1 MVNLII
7 PDKWQ
12 QDAVKLLREG
22 VDVVVHAPTGAGK
35 TYIFELLYESLKGQA
50 VYTVPT
56 RALANDKLAEWR
68 MRGWDVGI
76 STGDLAENLDA
87 RVVVATLETQKGR
100 FLRRDGPR
108 LLVVDEYQLIA
119 DPIRGTSYEI
129 ILSLAPPE
137 TQLLLLSGSVGN
149 PADVVEWLRRN
160 GRTVGLISHQQR
172 PVQLDEVMLSDLPI
186 SAPGS
191 VRGYWPR
198 LIGRAL
204 LADLGPVL
212 IFAPRRQMAEEL
224 ATALS
229 SSLPLDEPLTLTQE
243 QNALVGD
250 RFGKLLRNRVAFH
263 HSGLSYVVRA
273 GIVEP
278 LAKRGQLRVVV
289 ATMGLAAGIN
299 FSMRSVLVTGT
310 HYQAG
315 NFQRQVRPD
324 ELLQMFGRAGRRGL
338 DDFGYVLV
346 TPDIPRLHDAHPLK
360 LRRAEPVDWPS
371 MIGVMREAAL
381 RDEDPFQRAK
391 ELTARLFSSKPL
403 TVGVERFYEA
413 LTRPASSGQAHSA
426 SSGQAHSAG
435 SGQAHS
441 AGSGQATDR
450 LCGSPV
456 DGERARLVRR
466 HDREM
471 LTPDETWEPQPKPA
485 DGPLSELL
493 VRLPNGHWRPALTV
507 AAIAQKYGFG
517 ALCKIRLGSPVVEN
531 QPVRQ
536 AQGEPV
542 RQAQGEPVRQAQG
555 EPVRQAQGEPV
566 RQAQGEPVRQA
577 QGEPVRQA
585 QGEPVRQAQGEPV
598 RQAQGEPIRQ
608 AQGRSR
614 FEYGREIPLAAAKEE
629 IWLPAKWLKKLLR
642 ERFPLLAA
650 TNRWLPEQFMKQV
663 LPVIE
668 TEMKGRLHEQHTRNG
683 VIFGRFRFAEIPVT
697 GYRDNRGRLLENP
710 ESRQT
715 YPAVCQP
722 CLYKAECEALDLSVS
737 PALAWRQLGLVD
749 QKGIPTRRGIIF
761 SFFNQG
767 EGLAIAAALE
777 QQDYTIEDLIFD
789 LANLRVGHR
798 FSLDETYSLGRLGAI
813 CQTVYQRGEYPGYL
827 EMGLPTAYGPGGS
840 EVVPDVVAHQVSRH
854 KLVSESER
862 PGDIERALTE
872 WRSLL
877 RQIALAPA
885 YDWERWLQLREMAS
899 RYVHSTRSPARDPLP
914 QFAPAQRQRYI
925 GRFISRLTRSA

>member
-22 VDVVVHAPTGAGK
+22 IDVVVHAPTGAGK

-68 MRGWDVGI
+68 ARGWDVGI

-149 PADVVEWLRRN
+149 PGDVVEWLRRL
-160 GRTVGLISHQQR
+160 GRSAELISHQQR
-172 PVQLDEVMLSDLPI
+172 PVQLDEVMLSDLPV
-186 SAPGS
+186 SAPGT
-191 VRGYWPR
+191 VRGYWPK
-198 LIGRAL
+198 LISRAL

-212 IFAPRRQMAEEL
+212 IFAPRRQMAEDL

-229 SSLPLDEPLTLTQE
+229 STLPLDEPLTLTQE
-243 QNALVGD
+243 QHALVGD
-250 RFGKLLRNRVAFH
+250 RLGKLLRNRVAFH
-263 HSGLSYVVRA
+263 HSGLSYAVRA
-273 GIVEP
+273 GIIEP

-315 NFQRQVRPD
+315 NFQRHVRPD

-338 DDFGYVLV
+338 DEFGYVLV

-360 LRRAEPVDWPS
+360 LRRAEPVDWPT

-381 RDEDPFQRAK
+381 RDEDPFLKAK
-391 ELTARLFSSKPL
+391 ELTARLFSSRPL
-403 TVGVERFYEA
+403 TVGVERFYA
-413 LTRPASSGQAHSA
+413 IKDPSTSSGQAHST
-426 SSGQAHSAG
+426 G
-435 SGQAHS
+435 SVQNPS
-441 AGSGQATDR
+441 TGSLPPTDP
-450 LCGSPV
+450 LCGLPV

-471 LTPDETWEPQPKPA
+471 LTPEGTWEPQPA
-485 DGPLSELL
+485 VIDAHLGELL
-493 VRLPNGHWRPALTV
+493 VRSPSGHWRPALTV
-507 AAIAQKYGFG
+507 AAIAQKHGFG
-517 ALCKIRLGSPVVEN
+517 ALCKIRFA
-531 QPVRQ
+531 QPLRQ
-536 AQGEPV
+536 AQGEPG
-542 RQAQGEPVRQAQG
+542 RQAQGDSARAAQPRQ
-555 EPVRQAQGEPV
+555 
-566 RQAQGEPVRQA
+566 
-577 QGEPVRQA
+577 
-585 QGEPVRQAQGEPV
+585 
-598 RQAQGEPIRQ
+598 
-608 AQGRSR
+608 S
-614 FEYGREIPLAAAKEE
+614 FEYGREIPLAAHKKESW
-629 IWLPAKWLKKLLR
+629 IPAKWLRKLLR

-650 TNRWLPEQFMKQV
+650 VNGWKPEEFLNQV
-663 LPVIE
+663 LPVVE
-668 TEMKGRLHEQHTRNG
+668 AEMRGRLHERWPRDG
-683 VIFGRFRFAEIPVT
+683 MVFGRFRFDDFPVT
-697 GYRDNRGRLLENP
+697 GYRDRRGRILENP
-710 ESRQT
+710 ETRRT
-715 YPAVCQP
+715 YPSVCQP
-722 CLYKAECEALDLSVS
+722 CNLKGDCEALELSVS

-749 QKGIPTRRGIIF
+749 QKGVPTRRGIIF

-767 EGLAIAAALE
+767 EGLAVAAALE
-777 QQDYTIEDLIFD
+777 EPDYPIEDLIFD
-789 LANLRVGHR
+789 LANLRAGHR
-798 FSLDETYSLGRLGAI
+798 FSLDETYSHGRLGAV

-827 EMGLPTAYGPGGS
+827 ELGLPIAYGPGGS
-840 EVVPDVVAHQVSRH
+840 EVVRDVVAHQVPRH
-854 KLVSESER
+854 RLVSETVR
-862 PGDIERALTE
+862 HGDIERALTE

-877 RQIALAPA
+877 RQITQAPV

-899 RYVHSTRSPARDPLP
+899 KYVHSTKSPARDPLP
-914 QFAPAQRQRYI
+914 PLAPAQSQRYG
-925 GRFISRLTRSA
+925 GRFISRLARSV

>member
-12 QDAVKLLREG
+12 QDAVKLLRQG
-22 VDVVVHAPTGAGK
+22 IDVVVHAPTGAGK

-68 MRGWDVGI
+68 ARGWDVGI

-100 FLRRDGPR
+100 FLRRAGPR

-129 ILSLAPPE
+129 ILSLAPSE

-149 PADVVEWLRRN
+149 PADVVEWLRRI
-160 GRTVGLISHQQR
+160 GRLAELVSHQQR
-172 PVQLDEVMLSDLPI
+172 PVQLDEVMLSDIPV
-186 SAPGS
+186 SAPGT

-198 LIGRAL
+198 LISRAL
-204 LADLGPVL
+204 VADLGPVL
-212 IFAPRRQMAEEL
+212 IFAPRRQMAEDL

-229 SSLPLDEPLTLTQE
+229 ATLPLDEPLTLTQE
-243 QNALVGD
+243 QSALVGD
-250 RFGKLLRNRVAFH
+250 RLGKLLRNRVAFH
-263 HSGLSYVVRA
+263 HSGLSYAVRA
-273 GIVEP
+273 GIIEP

-338 DDFGYVLV
+338 DEFGYLLV
-346 TPDIPRLHDAHPLK
+346 TPDVPRLHDAHPLK
-360 LRRAEPVDWPS
+360 LRRAEPVDWPT

-381 RDEDPFQRAK
+381 RDEDPFLKAK
-391 ELTARLFSSKPL
+391 ELATRLFSSRPL
-403 TVGVERFYEA
+403 TIGVECFYA
-413 LTRPASSGQAHSA
+413 VKVRSTSSGQVHSTSSGQADSVNSLPA
-426 SSGQAHSAG
+426 A
-435 SGQAHS
+435 
-441 AGSGQATDR
+441 DP
-450 LCGSPV
+450 LCGLPV

-466 HDREM
+466 HDLEM
-471 LTPDETWEPQPKPA
+471 LTPEGTWEPQPA
-485 DGPLSELL
+485 ATDAPLGQLL
-493 VRLPNGHWRPALTV
+493 VRLPTGQWRPALTV
-507 AAIAQKYGFG
+507 AAIGQKHGFG
-517 ALCKIRLGSPVVEN
+517 ALCKIRFG
-531 QPVRQ
+531 Q
-536 AQGEPV
+536 
-542 RQAQGEPVRQAQG
+542 
-555 EPVRQAQGEPV
+555 
-566 RQAQGEPVRQA
+566 
-577 QGEPVRQA
+577 
-585 QGEPVRQAQGEPV
+585 PV

-608 AQGRSR
+608 AQDRPVRQAQDRPVGQAQVRQL
-614 FEYGREIPLAAAKEE
+614 FEYGREIPLAGFKKES
-629 IWLPAKWLKKLLR
+629 WVPAKWLRKLLR

-650 TNRWLPEQFMKQV
+650 VSGWKREEFLKQV
-663 LPVIE
+663 LPVVE
-668 TEMKGRLHEQHTRNG
+668 AEMRGRLHEQCLRDG
-683 VIFGRFRFAEIPVT
+683 LIFGRFRFDEFPVK
-697 GYRDNRGRLLENP
+697 GYRDRRGRILENP
-710 ESRQT
+710 ETRRT
-715 YPAVCQP
+715 YPAVCQS
-722 CLYKAECEALDLSVS
+722 CMLKTDCEALDLSVS

-749 QKGIPTRRGIIF
+749 QNGVPTRRGIIF

-777 QQDYTIEDLIFD
+777 EPDYPIEDLIFD

-798 FSLDETYSLGRLGAI
+798 FSLDETYSQGRLGAV
-813 CQTVYQRGEYPGYL
+813 CQTVYQRAEYPAYL
-827 EMGLPTAYGPGGS
+827 ELGLPIAYGPGGS
-840 EVVPDVVAHQVSRH
+840 EVVRDVVAHQVPRH
-854 KLVSESER
+854 RLVSESVR

-877 RQIALAPA
+877 RQITQSPV
-885 YDWERWLQLREMAS
+885 YDWDRWLQLRDMAS
-899 RYVHSTRSPARDPLP
+899 AYVHSTRSPARDPLP
-914 QFAPAQRQRYI
+914 QLAPAQSQRYS
-925 GRFISRLTRSA
+925 GRFISRLARPA

>member
-12 QDAVKLLREG
+12 QDAVKLLRQG
-22 VDVVVHAPTGAGK
+22 MDVVVHAPTGAGK

-68 MRGWDVGI
+68 ARGWDVGI

-129 ILSLAPPE
+129 ILSLAPSE

-149 PADVVEWLRRN
+149 PGDVVEWLRRI
-160 GRTVGLISHQQR
+160 GRMAEVVSHQQR
-172 PVQLDEVMLSDLPI
+172 PVQLDEAMLSDIPV
-186 SAPGS
+186 SAPGTI
-191 VRGYWPR
+191 RGYWPR
-198 LIGRAL
+198 LISRAL

-212 IFAPRRQMAEEL
+212 IFAPRRQMAEDL

-229 SSLPLDEPLTLTQE
+229 STLPLDEPLTLTQE
-243 QNALVGD
+243 QSALAGD
-250 RFGKLLRNRVAFH
+250 RLGKLLRNRVAFH
-263 HSGLSYVVRA
+263 HSGLSYAVRA
-273 GIVEP
+273 GIIEP

-338 DDFGYVLV
+338 DEFGYALV
-346 TPDIPRLHDAHPLK
+346 TPDVPRLHDAHPLK
-360 LRRAEPVDWPS
+360 LRRAEPVDWPT

-381 RDEDPFQRAK
+381 RDEDPFLKAK
-391 ELTARLFSSKPL
+391 ELATRLFWSRPL
-403 TVGVERFYEA
+403 TIGVERFYA
-413 LTRPASSGQAHSA
+413 IKAHST
-426 SSGQAHSAG
+426 G

-441 AGSGQATDR
+441 TSSGQADSVNSLPGPDP
-450 LCGSPV
+450 LCGLPV

-466 HDREM
+466 HDLEM
-471 LTPDETWEPQPKPA
+471 LTPDGIWEPQPA
-485 DGPLSELL
+485 ATDAPLGQLL
-493 VRLPNGHWRPALTV
+493 VRMSTGQWRPALTV
-507 AAIAQKYGFG
+507 PAIGQKHGFG
-517 ALCKIRLGSPVVEN
+517 ALCKIRFSQSARETQDG
-531 QPVRQ
+531 PVRQ
-536 AQGEPV
+536 AQGGPIGQAQV
-542 RQAQGEPVRQAQG
+542 RQL
-555 EPVRQAQGEPV
+555 
-566 RQAQGEPVRQA
+566 
-577 QGEPVRQA
+577 
-585 QGEPVRQAQGEPV
+585 
-598 RQAQGEPIRQ
+598 
-608 AQGRSR
+608 
-614 FEYGREIPLAAAKEE
+614 FEYGREIPLAGCKKESW
-629 IWLPAKWLKKLLR
+629 IPAKWLRKLLR

-650 TNRWLPEQFMKQV
+650 VSGWKPEEFLKQV
-663 LPVIE
+663 LPVVE
-668 TEMKGRLHEQHTRNG
+668 AEMRGRLHEQCVRDG
-683 VIFGRFRFAEIPVT
+683 LIFGRFRFDEFPVK
-697 GYRDNRGRLLENP
+697 GYRDRCGRILESP
-710 ESRQT
+710 ETRRT

-722 CLYKAECEALDLSVS
+722 CTLKADCEALELSVS

-749 QKGIPTRRGIIF
+749 QKGVPTRRGIIF

-777 QQDYTIEDLIFD
+777 EPDYAIDDLIFD

-798 FSLDETYSLGRLGAI
+798 FSLDETYSQGRLGAV

-827 EMGLPTAYGPGGS
+827 ELGLPIAYGPGGS
-840 EVVPDVVAHQVSRH
+840 EVVRDVVAHQVPRH
-854 KLVSESER
+854 RLVSESVR

-877 RQIALAPA
+877 RQITQAPV
-885 YDWERWLQLREMAS
+885 YDWDRWLQLRDTAS
-899 RYVHSTRSPARDPLP
+899 AYVHSTRSPARDPLP
-914 QFAPAQRQRYI
+914 QLAPAQSQRYS
-925 GRFISRLTRSA
+925 GRFISRLARPA

>member
-68 MRGWDVGI
+68 LRGWDVGI

-160 GRTVGLISHQQR
+160 GRTAELISHQQR
-172 PVQLDEVMLSDLPI
+172 PVQLDEVMLSDLPV
-186 SAPGS
+186 SSPGS

-198 LIGRAL
+198 LISRAL

-263 HSGLSYVVRA
+263 HSGLSYAVRA
-273 GIVEP
+273 GIIEP

-315 NFQRQVRPD
+315 NFQRHVRPD

-360 LRRAEPVDWPS
+360 LRRSEPVDWPS

-413 LTRPASSGQAHSA
+413 QARSA
-426 SSGQAHSAG
+426 SSGQTRSA
-435 SGQAHS
+435 SS
-441 AGSGQATDR
+441 AELTTR
-450 LCGSPV
+450 LCGLPV

-471 LTPDETWEPQPKPA
+471 LTPNGTWEPQPKPA
-485 DGPLSELL
+485 DGQLGELL
-493 VRLPNGHWRPALTV
+493 VRLPNGHWRPALAV

-517 ALCKIRLGSPVVEN
+517 GLCKIRLDFLGVEN
-531 QPVRQ
+531 RPVRQ

-542 RQAQGEPVRQAQG
+542 RQARSK
-555 EPVRQAQGEPV
+555 
-566 RQAQGEPVRQA
+566 
-577 QGEPVRQA
+577 
-585 QGEPVRQAQGEPV
+585 
-598 RQAQGEPIRQ
+598 
-608 AQGRSR
+608 SR
-614 FEYGREIPLAAAKEE
+614 FEYGREIPLALAKEE
-629 IWLPAKWLKKLLR
+629 IWLPAKWLKKFLR
-642 ERFPLLAA
+642 ERFPLLATA
-650 TNRWLPEQFMKQV
+650 NRWLPEQFRNQI
-663 LPVIE
+663 LPIIE
-668 TEMKGRLHEQHTRNG
+668 AEMSGRFHEEHIREG
-683 VIFGRFRFAEIPVT
+683 VVFGRFRFAGYSVT
-697 GYRDNRGRLLENP
+697 GYRDSQGRLLENP
-710 ESRQT
+710 ETRRT

-722 CLYKAECEALDLSVS
+722 CLYKAECEALELSVS

-749 QKGIPTRRGIIF
+749 QKGMPTRRGIIF

-777 QQDYTIEDLIFD
+777 QPDYAIEDLIFD

-798 FSLDETYSLGRLGAI
+798 FSLDETYSHGRLGAI

-827 EMGLPTAYGPGGS
+827 ELGLPIAYGPGGS
-840 EVVPDVVAHQVSRH
+840 EVVRDVVAHQVPRH
-854 KLVSESER
+854 KLVSESVR

-877 RQIALAPA
+877 RQIALAPN
-885 YDWERWLQLREMAS
+885 YDWDRWLQLREMAS
-899 RYVHSTRSPARDPLP
+899 KYVHSTRSPARDPLP
-914 QFAPAQRQRYI
+914 ALAPAQSQRYS

>member
-1 MVNLII
+1 LSFFWEVIAAMVNLII

-22 VDVVVHAPTGAGK
+22 SDVVVHAPTGAGK
-35 TYIFELLYESLKGQA
+35 TYIFELLYESLKGHA

-68 MRGWDVGI
+68 ARGWDVGI

-149 PADVVEWLRRN
+149 PGDVVEWLRRI
-160 GRTVGLISHQQR
+160 GRSAELISHQQR
-172 PVQLDEVMLSDLPI
+172 PVQLDEVMLSDLPV
-186 SAPGS
+186 SAPGT
-191 VRGYWPR
+191 VRGYWPK

-212 IFAPRRQMAEEL
+212 IFAPRRQMAEDL

-229 SSLPLDEPLTLTQE
+229 STLPLDEPLTLTPE
-243 QNALVGD
+243 QNALLGD
-250 RFGKLLRNRVAFH
+250 RLGKLLRNRVAFH
-263 HSGLSYVVRA
+263 HSGLSYAVRA
-273 GIVEP
+273 GIIEP

-346 TPDIPRLHDAHPLK
+346 TPNIPRMHDAHPLK
-360 LRRAEPVDWPS
+360 LKRAEPVDWPT

-381 RDEDPFQRAK
+381 REEDPFSKAK
-391 ELTARLFSSKPL
+391 ELTARLFSSRAL
-403 TVGVERFYEA
+403 TIGVERFYA
-413 LTRPASSGQAHSA
+413 VKAHSA
-426 SSGQAHSAG
+426 SSGQVDSTD

-441 AGSGQATDR
+441 TGSGQAGGP
-450 LCGSPV
+450 LCGLPV

-471 LTPDETWEPQPKPA
+471 LTPEGTWESQPA
-485 DGPLSELL
+485 ATEARLGDLL

-507 AAIAQKYGFG
+507 AAIAQKHGFG
-517 ALCKIRLGSPVVEN
+517 ALCKIRFG

-542 RQAQGEPVRQAQG
+542 WQAEGGPVRQTQ
-555 EPVRQAQGEPV
+555 VRSP
-566 RQAQGEPVRQA
+566 
-577 QGEPVRQA
+577 
-585 QGEPVRQAQGEPV
+585 
-598 RQAQGEPIRQ
+598 
-608 AQGRSR
+608 
-614 FEYGREIPLAAAKEE
+614 FEYGREIPLAGPKKES
-629 IWLPAKWLKKLLR
+629 WVPAKWLRKLLR

-650 TNRWLPEQFMKQV
+650 VNGWQPEQFLKQV
-663 LPVIE
+663 LPVVE
-668 TEMKGRLHEQHTRNG
+668 AEMRGRLYEQCVREG
-683 VIFGRFRFAEIPVT
+683 IVFGRFRFDDFPVT
-697 GYRDNRGRLLENP
+697 GYRDSHGRVLENP
-710 ESRQT
+710 ETRRA
-715 YPAVCQP
+715 YPAVCQS
-722 CLYKAECEALDLSVS
+722 CTLRADCEALELSVS

-749 QKGIPTRRGIIF
+749 QKGVPTRRGIIF

-777 QQDYTIEDLIFD
+777 EPDYPIEDLIFD

-798 FSLDETYSLGRLGAI
+798 FSLDETYAHGRLGAV
-813 CQTVYQRGEYPGYL
+813 CQTLYQRGEYPGYL
-827 EMGLPTAYGPGGS
+827 ELGLPIGYGPGGS
-840 EVVPDVVAHQVSRH
+840 EVVRDVVAHQVPRH
-854 KLVSESER
+854 RLVSESVR
-862 PGDIERALTE
+862 HGDIERALTE

-877 RQIALAPA
+877 RQITQAPA
-885 YDWERWLQLREMAS
+885 YDWDRWLQLREMAS
-899 RYVHSTRSPARDPLP
+899 RYVHSTRSPAGDPLP
-914 QFAPAQRQRYI
+914 PLAPAQSQRYS
-925 GRFISRLTRSA
+925 GRFISRLARSA

>member
-1 MVNLII
+1 LSFFREVIAAMVNLII

-22 VDVVVHAPTGAGK
+22 NDVVVHAPTGAGK

-68 MRGWDVGI
+68 ARGWDVGI

-129 ILSLAPPE
+129 IISLAPPE

-149 PADVVEWLRRN
+149 PGDVVEWLRRI
-160 GRTVGLISHQQR
+160 GRSAELISHQQR
-172 PVQLDEVMLSDLPI
+172 PVQLDEVMLSDLPV

-191 VRGYWPR
+191 IRGYWPK
-198 LIGRAL
+198 LISRAL

-212 IFAPRRQMAEEL
+212 IFAPRRQMAEDL

-229 SSLPLDEPLTLTQE
+229 STLPLDEPLTLTQE
-243 QNALVGD
+243 QHALVGD
-250 RFGKLLRNRVAFH
+250 RLGKLLRNRVAFH
-263 HSGLSYVVRA
+263 HSGLSYAVRA
-273 GIVEP
+273 GIIEP

-360 LRRAEPVDWPS
+360 LRRAEPVDWTT
-371 MIGVMREAAL
+371 MIGVMREAVL
-381 RDEDPFQRAK
+381 RDEDPFLKAK
-391 ELTARLFSSKPL
+391 DLTARLFSSRPL
-403 TVGVERFYEA
+403 TVGVERFYA
-413 LTRPASSGQAHSA
+413 IKAHSTGLGQPHSTGSGQTHSTSSGQADST
-426 SSGQAHSAG
+426 SSLPAG
-435 SGQAHS
+435 
-441 AGSGQATDR
+441 DP
-450 LCGSPV
+450 LCGLPV
-456 DGERARLVRR
+456 DGERGRLVRR

-471 LTPDETWEPQPKPA
+471 LTPEGIWEPQPLA
-485 DGPLSELL
+485 TDARLGELL
-493 VRLPNGHWRPALTV
+493 VRTPTGHWRPALTV
-507 AAIAQKYGFG
+507 AAIAQKHGFG
-517 ALCKIRLGSPVVEN
+517 ALCKIRLG
-531 QPVRQ
+531 QPI
-536 AQGEPV
+536 
-542 RQAQGEPVRQAQG
+542 
-555 EPVRQAQGEPV
+555 
-566 RQAQGEPVRQA
+566 
-577 QGEPVRQA
+577 
-585 QGEPVRQAQGEPV
+585 

-608 AQGRSR
+608 AQVGLVGQTHGRSA
-614 FEYGREIPLAAAKEE
+614 FEYGREIPLAALKKET
-629 IWLPAKWLKKLLR
+629 WVPSKWLRKLLR

-650 TNRWLPEQFMKQV
+650 VNGWQPQEFLKQV
-663 LPVIE
+663 LPVVE
-668 TEMKGRLHEQHTRNG
+668 AEMRGRLYEQWVREG
-683 VIFGRFRFAEIPVT
+683 MVFGRFRFDDFPVT
-697 GYRDNRGRLLENP
+697 GYRDSKGRSLENP
-710 ESRQT
+710 ETRRT

-722 CLYKAECEALDLSVS
+722 CTLKGDCEALELSVS

-749 QKGIPTRRGIIF
+749 QKGVPTRRGIIF

-777 QQDYTIEDLIFD
+777 DPDYPIEDLVFD

-798 FSLDETYSLGRLGAI
+798 FSLDETYSHGRLGAV
-813 CQTVYQRGEYPGYL
+813 CQLVYQRGEYPGYL
-827 EMGLPTAYGPGGS
+827 ELGLPIAYGPGGS
-840 EVVPDVVAHQVSRH
+840 EVVRDVVAHQVPRH
-854 KLVSESER
+854 RLVSESVR
-862 PGDIERALTE
+862 HGDIERALTE

-877 RQIALAPA
+877 RQITLSPG
-885 YDWERWLQLREMAS
+885 YDWDRWLQLREMAS

-914 QFAPAQRQRYI
+914 ALGPAQSQRYS
-925 GRFISRLTRSA
+925 GRFISRLARSA

>member
-1 MVNLII
+1 LSFFWEVIGAMVNLII

-22 VDVVVHAPTGAGK
+22 IDVVVHAPTGAGK

-68 MRGWDVGI
+68 ARGWDVGI

-149 PADVVEWLRRN
+149 PGDVVEWLRRI
-160 GRTVGLISHQQR
+160 GRSAELISHQQR
-172 PVQLDEVMLSDLPI
+172 PVQLDEVMLSDLPVA
-186 SAPGS
+186 APGTI
-191 VRGYWPR
+191 RGYWPK
-198 LIGRAL
+198 LISRAL

-212 IFAPRRQMAEEL
+212 IFAPRRQMAEDL

-229 SSLPLDEPLTLTQE
+229 STLPLDEPLTLTQE
-243 QNALVGD
+243 QQALLGD
-250 RFGKLLRNRVAFH
+250 RLGKLVRNRVAFH
-263 HSGLSYVVRA
+263 HSGLSYAVRA
-273 GIVEP
+273 GIIEP

-338 DDFGYVLV
+338 DEFGYLLV

-360 LRRAEPVDWPS
+360 LRRAEPVDWPT
-371 MIGVMREAAL
+371 MIGVMREAVL
-381 RDEDPFQRAK
+381 RDEDSFLKAK
-391 ELTARLFSSKPL
+391 ELTARLFSLKAL
-403 TVGVERFYEA
+403 TVGVERFYA
-413 LTRPASSGQAHSA
+413 IKAHSTSSGQADS
-426 SSGQAHSAG
+426 
-435 SGQAHS
+435 
-441 AGSGQATDR
+441 TIILPVDNP
-450 LCGSPV
+450 LCGLPV

-471 LTPDETWEPQPKPA
+471 LTPGGTWEPQPAPTDA
-485 DGPLSELL
+485 RLGELL
-493 VRLPNGHWRPALTV
+493 VRTPSGHWRPALTV
-507 AAIAQKYGFG
+507 AAIAQKHGFG
-517 ALCKIRLGSPVVEN
+517 ALCKIRF
-531 QPVRQ
+531 
-536 AQGEPV
+536 
-542 RQAQGEPVRQAQG
+542 
-555 EPVRQAQGEPV
+555 
-566 RQAQGEPVRQA
+566 
-577 QGEPVRQA
+577 
-585 QGEPVRQAQGEPV
+585 
-598 RQAQGEPIRQ
+598 GEPIRQ
-608 AQGRSR
+608 AQGVPVGQTQVRSG
-614 FEYGREIPLAAAKEE
+614 FEYGREIPLAAPKKET
-629 IWLPAKWLKKLLR
+629 WVPAKWLRKLLR

-650 TNRWLPEQFMKQV
+650 VNSWQPEEFLKQV
-663 LPVIE
+663 LPVVE
-668 TEMKGRLHEQHTRNG
+668 AEMRGRLYEHWVREG
-683 VIFGRFRFAEIPVT
+683 MVFGRFRFDDFPVT
-697 GYRDNRGRLLENP
+697 GYQDSQGRILENP
-710 ESRQT
+710 DTRRT

-722 CLYKAECEALDLSVS
+722 CTLKGDCEALELSIS

-749 QKGIPTRRGIIF
+749 QKGVPTRRGIVF

-777 QQDYTIEDLIFD
+777 EPDYPIEDLVFD

-798 FSLDETYSLGRLGAI
+798 FSLDETYSHGRLGAV
-813 CQTVYQRGEYPGYL
+813 CQLVYQRGEYPGYL
-827 EMGLPTAYGPGGS
+827 ELGLPIAYGPGGA
-840 EVVPDVVAHQVSRH
+840 EVVRDVVAHQVPRH
-854 KLVSESER
+854 RLVSESVR
-862 PGDIERALTE
+862 HGDIERALTE

-877 RQIALAPA
+877 RQISLSPD
-885 YDWERWLQLREMAS
+885 YDWDRWLQLREAAS
-899 RYVHSTRSPARDPLP
+899 KYVHSTRSPARDPLP
-914 QFAPAQRQRYI
+914 ALGPAQSQRYI
-925 GRFISRLTRSA
+925 GRFISRIARST

>member
-1 MVNLII
+1 LSFFWEVIAAMVNLII

-22 VDVVVHAPTGAGK
+22 SDVVVHAPTGAGK
-35 TYIFELLYESLKGQA
+35 TYIFELLYESLKGHA

-68 MRGWDVGI
+68 ARGWDVGI

-149 PADVVEWLRRN
+149 PGDVVEWLRRI
-160 GRTVGLISHQQR
+160 GRSAELISHQQR
-172 PVQLDEVMLSDLPI
+172 PVQLDEVMLSDLPV
-186 SAPGS
+186 SAPGT
-191 VRGYWPR
+191 VRGYWPK

-212 IFAPRRQMAEEL
+212 IFAPRRQMAEDL

-229 SSLPLDEPLTLTQE
+229 STLPLDEPLTLTQE
-243 QNALVGD
+243 QHALLGD
-250 RFGKLLRNRVAFH
+250 RLGKLLRNRVAFH
-263 HSGLSYVVRA
+263 HSGLSYAVRA
-273 GIVEP
+273 GIIEP

-299 FSMRSVLVTGT
+299 FSMRSVMVTGT

-346 TPDIPRLHDAHPLK
+346 TPDLPRIHDAHPLK
-360 LRRAEPVDWPS
+360 LRRAEPVDWPT
-371 MIGVMREAAL
+371 MIGVMREATL
-381 RDEDPFQRAK
+381 RDEDPFLKAK
-391 ELTARLFSSKPL
+391 ELTARLFSSRAL
-403 TVGVERFYEA
+403 TIGVERFYA
-413 LTRPASSGQAHSA
+413 VRVRAASSEPADATSLGQAHSTD
-426 SSGQAHSAG
+426 SGQAG
-435 SGQAHS
+435 GP
-441 AGSGQATDR
+441 
-450 LCGSPV
+450 LCGLPV

-471 LTPDETWEPQPKPA
+471 LTPEGTWESQPA
-485 DGPLSELL
+485 ATEAGLGDLL

-507 AAIAQKYGFG
+507 AAIAQKHGFG
-517 ALCKIRLGSPVVEN
+517 ALCKIRFG
-531 QPVRQ
+531 Q
-536 AQGEPV
+536 
-542 RQAQGEPVRQAQG
+542 
-555 EPVRQAQGEPV
+555 
-566 RQAQGEPVRQA
+566 
-577 QGEPVRQA
+577 
-585 QGEPVRQAQGEPV
+585 
-598 RQAQGEPIRQ
+598 PIRQ
-608 AQGRSR
+608 AQGGPARHAQVRSP
-614 FEYGREIPLAAAKEE
+614 FEYGREIPLAAPKKET
-629 IWLPAKWLKKLLR
+629 WVPAKWLRKLLR

-650 TNRWLPEQFMKQV
+650 VNGWQPEEFSKQV
-663 LPVIE
+663 LPVVE
-668 TEMKGRLHEQHTRNG
+668 DEMRGRLYEQSVREG
-683 VIFGRFRFAEIPVT
+683 MVFGRFRFDDFPVT
-697 GYRDNRGRLLENP
+697 GYRDSHGRVLENP
-710 ESRQT
+710 ETRRA
-715 YPAVCQP
+715 YPAVCQS
-722 CLYKAECEALDLSVS
+722 CTLRADCEALELSVS

-749 QKGIPTRRGIIF
+749 QKGVPTRRGIIF

-777 QQDYTIEDLIFD
+777 EPDYPIEDLIFD

-798 FSLDETYSLGRLGAI
+798 FSLDETYAHGRLGAV

-827 EMGLPTAYGPGGS
+827 ELGLPIGYGPGGS
-840 EVVPDVVAHQVSRH
+840 EVVRDVVAHQVPRH
-854 KLVSESER
+854 RLVSESVR
-862 PGDIERALTE
+862 HGDIERALTE

-877 RQIALAPA
+877 RQITQAPA
-885 YDWERWLQLREMAS
+885 YDWDRWLQLREMAS

-914 QFAPAQRQRYI
+914 PLAPAQSQRYS
-925 GRFISRLTRSA
+925 GRFISRVARSA

>member
-22 VDVVVHAPTGAGK
+22 SDVVVHAPTGAGK

-68 MRGWDVGI
+68 ARGWDVGI
-76 STGDLAENLDA
+76 STGDLAENLEA

-149 PADVVEWLRRN
+149 PGDVVEWLRRI
-160 GRTVGLISHQQR
+160 GRSAELISHQQR
-172 PVQLDEVMLSDLPI
+172 PVQLDEVLLSDLPAA
-186 SAPGS
+186 APGT
-191 VRGYWPR
+191 VRGYWPK
-198 LIGRAL
+198 LISRAL

-212 IFAPRRQMAEEL
+212 IFAPRRQMAEDL

-229 SSLPLDEPLTLTQE
+229 STLPLDEPLTLTQD
-243 QNALVGD
+243 QHALVGD
-250 RFGKLLRNRVAFH
+250 RLGKLLRNRVAFH
-263 HSGLSYVVRA
+263 HSGLGYAVRA
-273 GIVEP
+273 GIIEP

-360 LRRAEPVDWPS
+360 LRRAEPVDWPT

-381 RDEDPFQRAK
+381 RDEDPFLKAK
-391 ELTARLFSSKPL
+391 ELFGRLFSSRPL
-403 TVGVERFYEA
+403 TIGVERFYA
-413 LTRPASSGQAHSA
+413 VKTRSTSSGQADSTG
-426 SSGQAHSAG
+426 SLPAG
-435 SGQAHS
+435 
-441 AGSGQATDR
+441 DP
-450 LCGSPV
+450 LCALPV
-456 DGERARLVRR
+456 DGERGRLVRR

-471 LTPDETWEPQPKPA
+471 LTPGRTWEPQPA
-485 DGPLSELL
+485 ATDARLGELL
-493 VRLPNGHWRPALTV
+493 VRLPSGHWRPALTV
-507 AAIAQKYGFG
+507 AAIAQKHGFG
-517 ALCKIRLGSPVVEN
+517 ALCKIRFGQSL
-531 QPVRQ
+531 RQ

-542 RQAQGEPVRQAQG
+542 RRGPDSRNPQTQVR
-555 EPVRQAQGEPV
+555 
-566 RQAQGEPVRQA
+566 
-577 QGEPVRQA
+577 
-585 QGEPVRQAQGEPV
+585 
-598 RQAQGEPIRQ
+598 
-608 AQGRSR
+608 SL
-614 FEYGREIPLAAAKEE
+614 FEYGREIPLAAPKREA
-629 IWLPAKWLKKLLR
+629 WVPAKWLRKLLR

-650 TNRWLPEQFMKQV
+650 VNGWPPEEFLKQV
-663 LPVIE
+663 LPVVE
-668 TEMKGRLHEQHTRNG
+668 AEMRGRLYEQAVREG
-683 VIFGRFRFAEIPVT
+683 MVFGRFRFDDVPVT
-697 GYRDNRGRLLENP
+697 GYRDSQGRILEKP
-710 ESRQT
+710 ETRQT

-722 CLYKAECEALDLSVS
+722 CTLKADCEALELSVS
-737 PALAWRQLGLVD
+737 PALAWRQLALVD
-749 QKGIPTRRGIIF
+749 QKGVPTRRGIIF

-777 QQDYTIEDLIFD
+777 EPDYPIEDLIFD

-798 FSLDETYSLGRLGAI
+798 FSLDETYAHGRLGTV
-813 CQTVYQRGEYPGYL
+813 CQIVYQRGEYPGYL
-827 EMGLPTAYGPGGS
+827 ELGLPIAYGPGGS
-840 EVVPDVVAHQVSRH
+840 EVVREVVAHQVPRH
-854 KLVSESER
+854 RLVSESVR
-862 PGDIERALTE
+862 HGDIERALTE

-877 RQIALAPA
+877 RQITQAPG
-885 YDWERWLQLREMAS
+885 YDWDRWLQLREMAS

-914 QFAPAQRQRYI
+914 PLAPAQSQRYS
-925 GRFISRLTRSA
+925 GRFISRLARSA

>member
-22 VDVVVHAPTGAGK
+22 KDVVVHAPTGAGK

-68 MRGWDVGI
+68 ARGWDVGI

-119 DPIRGTSYEI
+119 DPVRGTSYEI
-129 ILSLAPPE
+129 IISLAPPE

-149 PADVVEWLRRN
+149 PGDVVEWLRRI
-160 GRTVGLISHQQR
+160 GRSAELISHQQR
-172 PVQLDEVMLSDLPI
+172 PVQLDEVMLSDLPV
-186 SAPGS
+186 SAPGT
-191 VRGYWPR
+191 VRGYWPK
-198 LIGRAL
+198 LISRAL

-212 IFAPRRQMAEEL
+212 IFAPRRQMAEDL

-229 SSLPLDEPLTLTQE
+229 STLPLDEPLTITQE
-243 QNALVGD
+243 QHALLGD
-250 RFGKLLRNRVAFH
+250 RLGKLMRNRVAFH
-263 HSGLSYVVRA
+263 HSGLSYAVRA
-273 GIVEP
+273 GIIEP

-346 TPDIPRLHDAHPLK
+346 TPDIPRMHDAHPLK
-360 LRRAEPVDWPS
+360 LRRAEPVDWPT

-381 RDEDPFQRAK
+381 RDEDPFLKAK
-391 ELTARLFSSKPL
+391 ELTARLFSSRPL
-403 TVGVERFYEA
+403 TIGVERFYA
-413 LTRPASSGQAHSA
+413 IKIDAATSGRPG
-426 SSGQAHSAG
+426 
-435 SGQAHS
+435 
-441 AGSGQATDR
+441 DP
-450 LCGSPV
+450 LCGLPV

-471 LTPDETWEPQPKPA
+471 LTPEGIWEPQPAPTEA
-485 DGPLSELL
+485 RLGDLL
-493 VRLPNGHWRPALTV
+493 VRLPSGHWRPALTV
-507 AAIAQKYGFG
+507 AAIAQKHGFG
-517 ALCKIRLGSPVVEN
+517 ALCKIRLD
-531 QPVRQ
+531 Q
-536 AQGEPV
+536 
-542 RQAQGEPVRQAQG
+542 
-555 EPVRQAQGEPV
+555 
-566 RQAQGEPVRQA
+566 
-577 QGEPVRQA
+577 
-585 QGEPVRQAQGEPV
+585 
-598 RQAQGEPIRQ
+598 PIRQ
-608 AQGRSR
+608 AQVRAP
-614 FEYGREIPLAAAKEE
+614 FEYGREIPLAAPKKE
-629 IWLPAKWLKKLLR
+629 IWIPAKWLRKLVR

-650 TNRWLPEQFMKQV
+650 VNGWQPEDFLKQV
-663 LPVIE
+663 LPVVE
-668 TEMKGRLHEQHTRNG
+668 AEMKGRLYEQWVREG
-683 VIFGRFRFAEIPVT
+683 MVFGRFRFDDFPVT
-697 GYRDNRGRLLENP
+697 GYRDSQGRILESP
-710 ESRQT
+710 ETRRT
-715 YPAVCQP
+715 YPAVCQS
-722 CLYKAECEALDLSVS
+722 CSLKADCEALELSVS
-737 PALAWRQLGLVD
+737 PALAWRELGLVD
-749 QKGIPTRRGIIF
+749 AKGVPTRRGIIF
-761 SFFNQG
+761 TFFNQG

-777 QQDYTIEDLIFD
+777 EPDYSIEDLIFD

-798 FSLDETYSLGRLGAI
+798 FSLDEIYAHGRLGAV

-827 EMGLPTAYGPGGS
+827 ELGLPIGYGPGGS
-840 EVVPDVVAHQVSRH
+840 EVVRDVVAHQVPRH
-854 KLVSESER
+854 RLVSESVR
-862 PGDIERALTE
+862 HGDIERALTE

-877 RQIALAPA
+877 RQITQAPA
-885 YDWERWLQLREMAS
+885 YDWDRWLQLREMAS

-914 QFAPAQRQRYI
+914 PLSPAQSQRYS
-925 GRFISRLTRSA
+925 GRFISRLARSA

>member
-1 MVNLII
+1 LSFFNEVIGAMVNLII

-22 VDVVVHAPTGAGK
+22 IDVVVHAPTGAGK
-35 TYIFELLYESLKGQA
+35 TYVFELLYESLKGQA

-68 MRGWDVGI
+68 ARGWDVGI

-129 ILSLAPPE
+129 ILSLAPPD

-149 PADVVEWLRRN
+149 PGDVVEWLRRI
-160 GRTVGLISHQQR
+160 GRSVELISHQQR
-172 PVQLDEVMLSDLPI
+172 PVQLDEVMLSDLPAH
-186 SAPGS
+186 APS
-191 VRGYWPR
+191 TVRGYWPK
-198 LIGRAL
+198 LISRAL

-224 ATALS
+224 ALALS
-229 SSLPLDEPLTLTQE
+229 STLPLDEPLTLTQE
-243 QNALVGD
+243 QNALVGE
-250 RFGKLLRNRVAFH
+250 RLGKLLRNRVAFH
-263 HSGLSYVVRA
+263 HSGLSYAVRA

-315 NFQRQVRPD
+315 NFQRHVRPD

-338 DDFGYVLV
+338 DEFGYVLV
-346 TPDIPRLHDAHPLK
+346 TPDIPRLHDAHSLK
-360 LRRAEPVDWPS
+360 LRRAEPVDWPT

-381 RDEDPFQRAK
+381 RGEDPFLKAK
-391 ELTARLFSSKPL
+391 ELTARLFSSKSL
-403 TVGVERFYEA
+403 TVGVERFY
-413 LTRPASSGQAHSA
+413 SIKGDSA
-426 SSGQAHSAG
+426 GSEQVHSAG
-435 SGQAHS
+435 SGQARS
-441 AGSGQATDR
+441 TNSEQPDSSSSGCSTYP
-450 LCGSPV
+450 LCGLPV

-471 LTPDETWEPQPKPA
+471 LTPEGLWEPLPSA
-485 DGPLSELL
+485 TDASLGELL
-493 VRLPNGHWRPALTV
+493 VRLPTGHWRPALTV
-507 AAIAQKYGFG
+507 AAIAQKHGFG
-517 ALCKIRLGSPVVEN
+517 ALCKIRFGQPIR
-531 QPVRQ
+531 QAQRGPVRQ
-536 AQGEPV
+536 AQGGPV
-542 RQAQGEPVRQAQG
+542 RQAHVRR
-555 EPVRQAQGEPV
+555 P
-566 RQAQGEPVRQA
+566 
-577 QGEPVRQA
+577 
-585 QGEPVRQAQGEPV
+585 
-598 RQAQGEPIRQ
+598 
-608 AQGRSR
+608 
-614 FEYGREIPLAAAKEE
+614 FEYGREIPLALARKEG
-629 IWLPAKWLKKLLR
+629 WVPAKWLRKLLR

-650 TNRWLPEQFMKQV
+650 VNAWKPEEFLKQV
-663 LPVIE
+663 LPVVE
-668 TEMKGRLHEQHTRNG
+668 SEMRGWLYEQRVRDE
-683 VIFGRFRFAEIPVT
+683 VIFGRFRFSDLPVS
-697 GYRDNRGRLLENP
+697 GYREIQGRVLENP
-710 ESRQT
+710 ETRRT

-722 CLYKAECEALDLSVS
+722 CPLKADCEALELSVS

-749 QKGIPTRRGIIF
+749 QKGVPTRRGIIF

-767 EGLAIAAALE
+767 EGLAVAAALE
-777 QQDYTIEDLIFD
+777 QSDYTTEDLIFD

-798 FSLDETYSLGRLGAI
+798 FSLDDTYSQGRLGAV

-827 EMGLPTAYGPGGS
+827 ELGLPIAYGPGGS
-840 EVVPDVVAHQVSRH
+840 EVVREVVAYQVPRH
-854 KLVSESER
+854 RLVSESVR
-862 PGDIERALTE
+862 HGDIERALTE

-877 RQIALAPA
+877 RQITQAPA
-885 YDWERWLQLREMAS
+885 YDWDRWLQLREMAS

-914 QFAPAQRQRYI
+914 QLAPAQSQRYT
-925 GRFISRLTRSA
+925 GRFISRLPRSA

>member
-22 VDVVVHAPTGAGK
+22 IDVVVHAPTGAGK

-68 MRGWDVGI
+68 LRGWDVGI

-100 FLRRDGPR
+100 FLHRDGPK
-108 LLVVDEYQLIA
+108 LLVVDEYQLLA

-129 ILSLAPPE
+129 ILSLAPPG

-149 PADVVEWLRRN
+149 PGDVVEWLRRN
-160 GRTVGLISHQQR
+160 GRTAELVAHQKR
-172 PVQLDEVMLSDLPI
+172 PVQLDEVMLSDLPV
-186 SAPGS
+186 SAPGN
-191 VRGYWPR
+191 VRGYWPK
-198 LIGRAL
+198 LISRAL

-224 ATALS
+224 AGALS
-229 SSLPLDEPLTLTQE
+229 STLPLDEPLTLTQE
-243 QNALVGD
+243 QYALVGD
-250 RFGKLLRNRVAFH
+250 RLGKLLRNRVAFH
-263 HSGLSYVVRA
+263 HSGLSYAVRA

-278 LAKRGQLRVVV
+278 LAKRGQLRIVV

-338 DDFGYVLV
+338 DEFGYVLI
-346 TPDIPRLHDAHPLK
+346 TPELPRLHDAYPLK
-360 LRRAEPVDWPS
+360 LRRAEPIDWPS
-371 MIGVMREAAL
+371 IIAVMREAAL
-381 RDEDPFQRAK
+381 RGEDPFDRAR
-391 ELTARLFSSKPL
+391 ELASRLFSLRPL
-403 TVGVERFYEA
+403 TIGVERFYG
-413 LTRPASSGQAHSA
+413 LRSASSAQAHPTGSGLADSA
-426 SSGQAHSAG
+426 SSGQA
-435 SGQAHS
+435 
-441 AGSGQATDR
+441 TDP
-450 LCGSPV
+450 LCGLPV

-471 LTPDETWEPQPKPA
+471 LTPDGIWESQPQLTDA
-485 DGPLSELL
+485 TLGDLL
-493 VRLPNGHWRPALTV
+493 IRLPSGRWRPALTLPT
-507 AAIAQKYGFG
+507 IGQQHGFG
-517 ALCKIRLGSPVVEN
+517 ALCKIKLDSSIRPAQDGFRNAQPGS
-531 QPVRQ
+531 
-536 AQGEPV
+536 
-542 RQAQGEPVRQAQG
+542 
-555 EPVRQAQGEPV
+555 
-566 RQAQGEPVRQA
+566 
-577 QGEPVRQA
+577 
-585 QGEPVRQAQGEPV
+585 
-598 RQAQGEPIRQ
+598 IRQ
-608 AQGRSR
+608 AQDRPSR
-614 FEYGREIPLAAAKEE
+614 QAQSGPHFEYGREIPLAAAKDE
-629 IWLPAKWLKKLLR
+629 IWVPAKWLRKLLR
-642 ERFPLLAA
+642 ERFPLLATA
-650 TNRWLPEQFMKQV
+650 NRLASEQFRERL

-668 TEMKGRLHEQHTRNG
+668 TEMKGRLHEQYVRDG
-683 VIFGRFRFAEIPVT
+683 VIFGRFRFTGLPAT
-697 GYRDNRGRLLENP
+697 GYRDSKGRVLENP
-710 ESRQT
+710 ETRRT
-715 YPAVCQP
+715 YPTVCRP
-722 CLYKAECEALDLSVS
+722 CTLKADCQALELSIS

-749 QKGIPTRRGIIF
+749 QKGAPTRRGIIF

-777 QQDYTIEDLIFD
+777 QADYPLEDLLFD

-798 FSLDETYSLGRLGAI
+798 FSLDDIYAEGRLGAV

-827 EMGLPTAYGPGGS
+827 ELGLPIAYGPGGS
-840 EVVPDVVAHQVSRH
+840 EVVREVVAHQVPRH
-854 KLVSESER
+854 KLMSESVR
-862 PGDIERALTE
+862 HGDIERALTE

-885 YDWERWLQLREMAS
+885 YDWDRWSQLREMAS
-899 RYVHSTRSPARDPLP
+899 KYVHSTRSPALDPLP
-914 QFAPAQRQRYI
+914 QLAPAQSQRYS
-925 GRFISRLTRSA
+925 GRFISRPARPA

>member
-22 VDVVVHAPTGAGK
+22 IDVVVHAPTGAGK

-68 MRGWDVGI
+68 ARGWDVGI
-76 STGDLAENLDA
+76 STGDLAENLEA

-119 DPIRGTSYEI
+119 DPIRGTSYEV
-129 ILSLAPPE
+129 ILSLAPLE

-149 PADVVEWLRRN
+149 PADVVEWLRRI
-160 GRTVGLISHQQR
+160 GRSAELISHQQR
-172 PVQLDEVMLSDLPI
+172 PVQLDEVMLSDLPV
-186 SAPGS
+186 SAPNS
-191 VRGYWPR
+191 VRGYWPK
-198 LIGRAL
+198 LISRAL

-212 IFAPRRQMAEEL
+212 IFAPRRQMAEDL
-224 ATALS
+224 AMALS
-229 SSLPLDEPLTLTQE
+229 STLPLDEPLTLTQE
-243 QNALVGD
+243 QSALLGE
-250 RFGKLLRNRVAFH
+250 RLGKLVRNRVAFH
-263 HSGLSYVVRA
+263 HSGLSYAVRA
-273 GIVEP
+273 GIIEP

-338 DDFGYVLV
+338 DEFGYVLV
-346 TPDIPRLHDAHPLK
+346 TPDIPRLHDAYPLK
-360 LRRAEPVDWPS
+360 LRRAEPVDWPT
-371 MIGVMREAAL
+371 MIGVMREAAA
-381 RDEDPFQRAK
+381 RDEDPFLKAK
-391 ELTARLFSSKPL
+391 ELVARLFSSKTL
-403 TVGVERFYEA
+403 TIGVERFYA
-413 LTRPASSGQAHSA
+413 DKGHSASLGQAHSTSSVSSDSA
-426 SSGQAHSAG
+426 SSLPAA
-435 SGQAHS
+435 
-441 AGSGQATDR
+441 DP
-450 LCGSPV
+450 LCGLPV

-471 LTPDETWEPQPKPA
+471 LTPDGTWEPQPPPTTDA
-485 DGPLSELL
+485 SLGQLL
-493 VRLPNGHWRPALTV
+493 VRLPTGHWRPALTI

-517 ALCKIRLGSPVVEN
+517 ALCKIRFEPI
-531 QPVRQ
+531 RR

-542 RQAQGEPVRQAQG
+542 RQAQGESDRSAQDRTLQ
-555 EPVRQAQGEPV
+555 ER
-566 RQAQGEPVRQA
+566 
-577 QGEPVRQA
+577 
-585 QGEPVRQAQGEPV
+585 
-598 RQAQGEPIRQ
+598 
-608 AQGRSR
+608 GR
-614 FEYGREIPLAAAKEE
+614 FKYGRQIPLATPKNE
-629 IWLPAKWLKKLLR
+629 IWVPAKWLRKLLR
-642 ERFPLLAA
+642 ERFPVLAA
-650 TNRWLPEQFMKQV
+650 VKDWQPEQFLKQV
-663 LPVIE
+663 LPVVE
-668 TEMKGRLHEQHTRNG
+668 TEMTGRLHEQSIRDG
-683 VIFGRFRFAEIPVT
+683 MIFGRFRFSELPVT
-697 GYRDNRGRLLENP
+697 GYRDRSGRVLESP
-710 ESRQT
+710 ETRRT

-722 CLYKAECEALDLSVS
+722 CLLKADCEALELSVS

-749 QKGIPTRRGIIF
+749 PKGVSTRRGIIF

-777 QQDYTIEDLIFD
+777 EPDYAIDDLIFD

-798 FSLDETYSLGRLGAI
+798 FSLDETYSHGRLGAV

-827 EMGLPTAYGPGGS
+827 ELGLPIGYGPGGS
-840 EVVPDVVAHQVSRH
+840 EVVRDVVAHQVPRH
-854 KLVSESER
+854 RLISESVR

-877 RQIALAPA
+877 RQIMQAPA
-885 YDWERWLQLREMAS
+885 YDWDRWLQLREMAS
-899 RYVHSTRSPARDPLP
+899 AYVRSTRSPARDPLP
-914 QFAPAQRQRYI
+914 ALSPAQSQRYS
-925 GRFISRLTRSA
+925 GRFISRLARSA

>member
-22 VDVVVHAPTGAGK
+22 KDVVVHAPTGAGK

-50 VYTVPT
+50 VFTVPT

-68 MRGWDVGI
+68 ARGWDVGI

-100 FLRRDGPR
+100 FLHRDGPR

-119 DPIRGTSYEI
+119 DPIRGTGYEI

-149 PADVVEWLRRN
+149 PADVVEWLRRI
-160 GRTVGLISHQQR
+160 GRPAELISHQQR
-172 PVQLDEVMLSDLPI
+172 PVQLDEVMLSDLPVA
-186 SAPGS
+186 APGM
-191 VRGYWPR
+191 VRGYWPK
-198 LIGRAL
+198 LISRAL
-204 LADLGPVL
+204 LADLGPLL
-212 IFAPRRQMAEEL
+212 IFAPRRQMAEDL

-229 SSLPLDEPLTLTQE
+229 STLPLDEPLSLTQE
-243 QNALVGD
+243 QQVLTGD
-250 RFGKLLRNRVAFH
+250 RLGKLLRNRVAFH
-263 HSGLSYVVRA
+263 HSGLSYAVRA

-310 HYQAG
+310 QYQAG

-338 DDFGYVLV
+338 DEFGYVLV

-360 LRRAEPVDWPS
+360 LRRAEPVDWPT

-381 RDEDPFQRAK
+381 RDEDPFLK
-391 ELTARLFSSKPL
+391 ARQLIAGLFSSRPL
-403 TVGVERFYEA
+403 TVGVESFYAVKEN
-413 LTRPASSGQAHSA
+413 SA
-426 SSGQAHSAG
+426 S
-435 SGQAHS
+435 
-441 AGSGQATDR
+441 DP
-450 LCGSPV
+450 LCGLPV

-471 LTPDETWEPQPKPA
+471 LTPEGFWEPLPA
-485 DGPLSELL
+485 PGETGLGELL
-493 VRLPNGHWRPALTV
+493 VRLPTGHWRPALTV
-507 AAIAQKYGFG
+507 AAIAQKHGFG
-517 ALCKIRLGSPVVEN
+517 ALCKIRF
-531 QPVRQ
+531 
-536 AQGEPV
+536 GEPV
-542 RQAQGEPVRQAQG
+542 RQAQGGPVRQAQDG
-555 EPVRQAQGEPV
+555 PTGQTQVRQP
-566 RQAQGEPVRQA
+566 
-577 QGEPVRQA
+577 
-585 QGEPVRQAQGEPV
+585 
-598 RQAQGEPIRQ
+598 
-608 AQGRSR
+608 
-614 FEYGREIPLAAAKEE
+614 FEYGREIPLAAEKRGS
-629 IWLPAKWLKKLLR
+629 WLAAKWLRKLLR

-650 TNRWLPEQFMKQV
+650 VNGWKPEEFLKQV
-663 LPVIE
+663 LPIVE
-668 TEMKGRLHEQHTRNG
+668 AEMKGRLHEQCVRDG
-683 VIFGRFRFAEIPVT
+683 MIFGRFRFAGLPVT
-697 GYRDNRGRLLENP
+697 GYRDDRGRILENP
-710 ESRQT
+710 ETRRT

-722 CLYKAECEALDLSVS
+722 CALKADCEALELSVS

-749 QKGIPTRRGIIF
+749 QRGVPTRRGIIF

-777 QQDYTIEDLIFD
+777 ESDYPIEDLVFD

-798 FSLDETYSLGRLGAI
+798 FSLDETYSHGRLGAV
-813 CQTVYQRGEYPGYL
+813 CQTVFQRGEYSGYL
-827 EMGLPTAYGPGGS
+827 EMGLPIAYGPGGS
-840 EVVPDVVAHQVSRH
+840 EVVREVVAHQVPRH
-854 KLVSESER
+854 RLVSESVR
-862 PGDIERALTE
+862 YGDIERALTE

-877 RQIALAPA
+877 RQITQAPA
-885 YDWERWLQLREMAS
+885 YEWDRWLQLREMAS

-914 QFAPAQRQRYI
+914 QLAPAQSQRYT
-925 GRFISRLTRSA
+925 GRFISRLARSA

>member
-22 VDVVVHAPTGAGK
+22 IDVVVHAPTGAGK

-68 MRGWDVGI
+68 ARGWDVGI

-149 PADVVEWLRRN
+149 PGDVVEWLRRI
-160 GRTVGLISHQQR
+160 GRSVELISHQQR
-172 PVQLDEVMLSDLPI
+172 PVQLDEVMLSDLPV
-186 SAPGS
+186 SAPGAI
-191 VRGYWPR
+191 RGYWPK
-198 LIGRAL
+198 LISRAL

-212 IFAPRRQMAEEL
+212 IFAPRRQMAEDL

-229 SSLPLDEPLTLTQE
+229 STLPLDEPLTLTQE
-243 QNALVGD
+243 QQALVGD
-250 RFGKLLRNRVAFH
+250 RLGKLLRNRVAFH
-263 HSGLSYVVRA
+263 HSGLSYAVRA

-338 DDFGYVLV
+338 DEFGYVLV

-360 LRRAEPVDWPS
+360 LRRAEPVDWTT
-371 MIGVMREAAL
+371 MAGVMREAAL
-381 RDEDPFQRAK
+381 RDEDPFLKAK
-391 ELTARLFSSKPL
+391 ELTARLFSSRPL
-403 TVGVERFYEA
+403 TVGVERFYA
-413 LTRPASSGQAHSA
+413 IKDP
-426 SSGQAHSAG
+426 SAG
-435 SGQAHS
+435 SGQVDSTSSLPA
-441 AGSGQATDR
+441 ADP
-450 LCGSPV
+450 LCGLPV
-456 DGERARLVRR
+456 DGERGRLVRR

-471 LTPDETWEPQPKPA
+471 FTPEGTWEPQPA
-485 DGPLSELL
+485 ATNARLGELL

-507 AAIAQKYGFG
+507 AAIAQKHGFG
-517 ALCKIRLGSPVVEN
+517 ALCKIRFG
-531 QPVRQ
+531 QPVLQ
-536 AQGEPV
+536 AQGPPV
-542 RQAQGEPVRQAQG
+542 RPAQVR
-555 EPVRQAQGEPV
+555 P
-566 RQAQGEPVRQA
+566 
-577 QGEPVRQA
+577 
-585 QGEPVRQAQGEPV
+585 
-598 RQAQGEPIRQ
+598 
-608 AQGRSR
+608 S
-614 FEYGREIPLAAAKEE
+614 FEYGREIPLAAHKKES
-629 IWLPAKWLKKLLR
+629 WVPAKWLRKLLR

-650 TNRWLPEQFMKQV
+650 VNGWKPEEFLKQV
-663 LPVIE
+663 LPVVE
-668 TEMKGRLHEQHTRNG
+668 AEMKGRLHEPPVRESM
-683 VIFGRFRFAEIPVT
+683 VFGRFRFDDLPVT
-697 GYRDNRGRLLENP
+697 GYRDSRGRILENP
-710 ESRQT
+710 ETRRT

-722 CLYKAECEALDLSVS
+722 CNLKADCEALELSVS
-737 PALAWRQLGLVD
+737 PALAWRQLSLVD
-749 QKGIPTRRGIIF
+749 QKGVPTRRGIIF

-767 EGLAIAAALE
+767 EGLAVAAALE
-777 QQDYTIEDLIFD
+777 EPDYPIDDLVFD

-798 FSLDETYSLGRLGAI
+798 FSLDETYSQGRLGAV

-827 EMGLPTAYGPGGS
+827 ELGLPIAYGPGGS
-840 EVVPDVVAHQVSRH
+840 EVVRDVVAHQVPRH
-854 KLVSESER
+854 RLVSETVR
-862 PGDIERALTE
+862 HGDIERALTE

-877 RQIALAPA
+877 RQITQAPA
-885 YDWERWLQLREMAS
+885 YEWDRWLQLREIAS
-899 RYVHSTRSPARDPLP
+899 KYVHSTKSPAREPLP
-914 QFAPAQRQRYI
+914 QLAPAQSQRYS
-925 GRFISRLTRSA
+925 GRFISRLARSV

>member
-12 QDAVKLLREG
+12 QDAVKLLRQG
-22 VDVVVHAPTGAGK
+22 MDVVVHAPTGAGK

-68 MRGWDVGI
+68 ARGWDVGI
-76 STGDLAENLDA
+76 STGDLVENLDA

-149 PADVVEWLRRN
+149 PGDVVEWLRRI
-160 GRTVGLISHQQR
+160 GRLAELVSHQQR
-172 PVQLDEVMLSDLPI
+172 PVQLDEVMLSDIPV
-186 SAPGS
+186 SAPGTI
-191 VRGYWPR
+191 RGYWPR
-198 LIGRAL
+198 LISRAL

-212 IFAPRRQMAEEL
+212 IFAPRRQMAEDL

-243 QNALVGD
+243 QSALVGD
-250 RFGKLLRNRVAFH
+250 RLGKLLRNRVAFH
-263 HSGLSYVVRA
+263 HSGLSYAVRA
-273 GIVEP
+273 GIIEP

-338 DDFGYVLV
+338 DEFGYALV
-346 TPDIPRLHDAHPLK
+346 TPDVPRLHDAHPLK
-360 LRRAEPVDWPS
+360 LRRAEPVDWPT

-381 RDEDPFQRAK
+381 RDEDPFLKAE
-391 ELTARLFSSKPL
+391 ELATRLFWSRPL
-403 TVGVERFYEA
+403 TIGVECFYA
-413 LTRPASSGQAHSA
+413 VKDRSTSSGQAHST
-426 SSGQAHSAG
+426 G
-435 SGQAHS
+435 SGQADS
-441 AGSGQATDR
+441 VNSLPAADP
-450 LCGSPV
+450 LCGLPV

-466 HDREM
+466 HDLEM
-471 LTPDETWEPQPKPA
+471 LTPEGIWEPQPVVTDA
-485 DGPLSELL
+485 PLGQLL
-493 VRLPNGHWRPALTV
+493 VRLPSGQWRPALTV
-507 AAIAQKYGFG
+507 PAIGQKHGFG
-517 ALCKIRLGSPVVEN
+517 ALCKIRFG
-531 QPVRQ
+531 Q
-536 AQGEPV
+536 
-542 RQAQGEPVRQAQG
+542 
-555 EPVRQAQGEPV
+555 
-566 RQAQGEPVRQA
+566 
-577 QGEPVRQA
+577 
-585 QGEPVRQAQGEPV
+585 PV

-608 AQGRSR
+608 AQGEPIRQAQGEPIR
-614 FEYGREIPLAAAKEE
+614 QAQGEPIRQAQDGPIRQAQDGPIRQAQVRQLFEYGREIPLAGWKKES
-629 IWLPAKWLKKLLR
+629 WVPAKWLRKLLR
-642 ERFPLLAA
+642 EQFPLLAA
-650 TNRWLPEQFMKQV
+650 VSGWKPEEFLKQV
-663 LPVIE
+663 LPVVE
-668 TEMKGRLHEQHTRNG
+668 AEMRGRFHEQCVRDG
-683 VIFGRFRFAEIPVT
+683 LIFGRFRFDEFPAK
-697 GYRDNRGRLLENP
+697 GYRDRCGRILENP
-710 ESRQT
+710 ETRRT

-722 CLYKAECEALDLSVS
+722 CTLKADCEALEPSVS

-749 QKGIPTRRGIIF
+749 QKGVPTRRGIIF

-777 QQDYTIEDLIFD
+777 EPDYAIEDLIFD

-798 FSLDETYSLGRLGAI
+798 FSLDETYSQGRLGAV
-813 CQTVYQRGEYPGYL
+813 CQMVYQRGEYPGYL
-827 EMGLPTAYGPGGS
+827 ELGLPIAYGPGGS
-840 EVVPDVVAHQVSRH
+840 EVVRDVVAHQVPRH
-854 KLVSESER
+854 RLVSESVR

-877 RQIALAPA
+877 RQITQAPV
-885 YDWERWLQLREMAS
+885 YDWDRWLQLRDMAS
-899 RYVHSTRSPARDPLP
+899 AYVHSTRSPARDPLP
-914 QFAPAQRQRYI
+914 QLAPAQSQRYS
-925 GRFISRLTRSA
+925 GRFISRLARPA

>member
-1 MVNLII
+1 LSFFSEVIAAMVNLII

-22 VDVVVHAPTGAGK
+22 IDVVVHAPTGAGK

-68 MRGWDVGI
+68 ARGWDVGI

-149 PADVVEWLRRN
+149 PGDVVEWL
-160 GRTVGLISHQQR
+160 GRIGRSAELISHQQR
-172 PVQLDEVMLSDLPI
+172 PVQLDEVMLSDLPV
-186 SAPGS
+186 SAPGTI
-191 VRGYWPR
+191 RGYWPK
-198 LIGRAL
+198 LISRAL

-212 IFAPRRQMAEEL
+212 IFAPRRQMAEDL

-229 SSLPLDEPLTLTQE
+229 STLPLDEPLTITQE
-243 QNALVGD
+243 QHALLGD
-250 RFGKLLRNRVAFH
+250 RLGKLLRNRVAFH
-263 HSGLSYVVRA
+263 HSGLSYAVRA
-273 GIVEP
+273 GIIEP

-346 TPDIPRLHDAHPLK
+346 TPDIPRMHDAHPLK
-360 LRRAEPVDWPS
+360 LRRAEPVDWPA

-381 RDEDPFQRAK
+381 RDEDPFLKAK
-391 ELTARLFSSKPL
+391 DLTARLFSSRAL
-403 TVGVERFYEA
+403 TIGVERFYAIRVHSISFEQA
-413 LTRPASSGQAHSA
+413 DATSSGQAHST
-426 SSGQAHSAG
+426 G
-435 SGQAHS
+435 SDQPG
-441 AGSGQATDR
+441 DP
-450 LCGSPV
+450 LCGLPV

-471 LTPDETWEPQPKPA
+471 LMPEGTWEPQPA
-485 DGPLSELL
+485 ATEARLRDLL

-517 ALCKIRLGSPVVEN
+517 ALCKIRFG
-531 QPVRQ
+531 QPIRQ
-536 AQGEPV
+536 AQGEPI
-542 RQAQGEPVRQAQG
+542 RQAQDG
-555 EPVRQAQGEPV
+555 
-566 RQAQGEPVRQA
+566 
-577 QGEPVRQA
+577 
-585 QGEPVRQAQGEPV
+585 PV

-608 AQGRSR
+608 AQDRPVR
-614 FEYGREIPLAAAKEE
+614 QTQVRLPFEYGREIPLAAPKKETW
-629 IWLPAKWLKKLLR
+629 IPAKWLRKLLR

-650 TNRWLPEQFMKQV
+650 VNGWQPEEFLKQV
-663 LPVIE
+663 LPVVE
-668 TEMKGRLHEQHTRNG
+668 AEMRGRLYEQWVREG
-683 VIFGRFRFAEIPVT
+683 MVFGRFRFDDFPVT
-697 GYRDNRGRLLENP
+697 GYRDSHGRVLENP
-710 ESRQT
+710 ETRRT
-715 YPAVCQP
+715 YPAVCQS
-722 CLYKAECEALDLSVS
+722 CTLKADCEALELSVS
-737 PALAWRQLGLVD
+737 SALAWRQLGLVD
-749 QKGIPTRRGIIF
+749 QKGVPTRRGIIF

-777 QQDYTIEDLIFD
+777 EADYPTEDLIFD

-798 FSLDETYSLGRLGAI
+798 FSLDETYAHGRLGAI
-813 CQTVYQRGEYPGYL
+813 CQTAYQRGEYPGYL
-827 EMGLPTAYGPGGS
+827 ELGLPIGYGPGGS
-840 EVVPDVVAHQVSRH
+840 EVVRDVVAHQVPRH
-854 KLVSESER
+854 RLVSESVR
-862 PGDIERALTE
+862 HGDIERALTE

-877 RQIALAPA
+877 RQITQAPA
-885 YDWERWLQLREMAS
+885 YDWDRWLQLREMAA

-914 QFAPAQRQRYI
+914 ALAPAQSQRYS
-925 GRFISRLTRSA
+925 GRFISRLARSA